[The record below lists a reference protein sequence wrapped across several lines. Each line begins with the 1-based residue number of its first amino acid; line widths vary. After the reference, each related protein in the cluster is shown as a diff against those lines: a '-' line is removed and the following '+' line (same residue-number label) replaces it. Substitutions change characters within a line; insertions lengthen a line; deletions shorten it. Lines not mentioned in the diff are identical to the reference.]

1 MKITFFSNFLNHHQ
15 LPFCQEMI
23 KLHGDDF
30 KFVATEE
37 IPKERIKLGYEDMNN
52 KYDFVIKSYE
62 NEKEAY
68 GLADES
74 DVVIIGSAPTKY
86 ITNRIKNKKLTFRY
100 SERIFKNYNSLKFIK
115 SYISIFLKKTFVE
128 KNVYLLCAS
137 AFSTR
142 DYNIAGAYINRCYKW
157 GYFPKIK
164 EYIDIQKIINNKIEN
179 SILWVGRFID
189 FKHPEI
195 VIKLANELKNNKNKF
210 KITMIG
216 TGELKATIINM
227 IKEDK
232 LEDVV
237 EVLDSMS
244 PNEVRKYME
253 KSQIYLFT
261 SDKGEG
267 WGAVLN
273 ESMNSACAV
282 IANSVIGSA
291 PFLIEDEKNGL
302 MYNNGNFED
311 LVYKVEYLLDNKNKC
326 NEIGKMAYYTMLEK
340 WSPKIA
346 AERITNLSENLLTK
360 SNANLYEDGPC
371 SKAKFVKDNWYKNN
385 NLGKENNEKDNI

>member
-1 MKITFFSNFLNHHQ
+1 MV
-15 LPFCQEMI
+15 
-23 KLHGDDF
+23 KLLGNNF
-30 KFVATEE
+30 KFVATEK
-37 IPKERIKLGYEDMNN
+37 IPYDRIQLGYEDMDDG
-52 KYDFVIKSYE
+52 YDFVIKSYE

-68 GLADES
+68 RLANES

-86 ITNRIKNKKLTFRY
+86 IMNRIKKKKLIFRY
-100 SERIFKNYNSLKFIK
+100 SERIFKNYNKLNFIK
-115 SYISIFLKKTFVE
+115 SYISIFLKRAFVE

-157 GYFPKIK
+157 GYFPETK

-189 FKHPEI
+189 WKHPEI
-195 VIKLANELKNNKNKF
+195 VIKLANELKNNKKKF

-232 LEDVV
+232 LEGII

-244 PNEVRKYME
+244 PNQVREYME

-291 PFLIEDEKNGL
+291 PFLIEDGKNGL
-302 MYNNGNFED
+302 MYNNGDFQD
-311 LVYKVEYLLDNKNKC
+311 LVYKVEYLLDNKTKC
-326 NEIGKMAYYTMLEK
+326 NELGEMAYYTILKK
-340 WSPKIA
+340 WSPQIA
-346 AERITNLSENLLTK
+346 AERITNLSKDLLNNSRENFYK
-360 SNANLYEDGPC
+360 DGPC